1 MYIPP
6 VEGMTRELKRSL
18 AVIDNEYVCTLV
30 YRGIQVD
37 IFIDDYGQCYYAK
50 IDHEDIHLQWGLGS
64 YNMSYEW
71 EVKDVIDHILDKQN

>member
-6 VEGMTRELKRSL
+6 VEGMTRELNRSL
-18 AVIDNEYVCTLV
+18 ADIDNEYVFTLF
-30 YRGIQVD
+30 YRGVQAD

-50 IDHEDIHLQWGLGS
+50 INHGDTHLQWGLGA

-71 EVKDVIDHILDKQN
+71 EVKDIIDRLLDGQN